1 MQIVQRKLVVRP
13 KVEELK
19 QEVKL
24 PSVDTTADYEN
35 EQLILANAFNFSLKY
50 DEFLLQ
56 SSPSDFIASN
66 HKQLAWCLFELK
78 KRKISITE
86 DCECFKL
93 VLNDCPFPDAQYE
106 KLAIYTKEIRLAYT
120 TESVNYSEHISK
132 LKSDSAKAIIKR
144 EQISKLVKL
153 CADPRTSPD
162 QIRDALG
169 EAQEII
175 EKGRLVETVFKD
187 TKQLNKLYAEALQKR
202 KDGIIVK
209 TCYNSLDKLLTQGF
223 APGTLSIIAG
233 RPGSGKSAL
242 VANFLLRLST
252 NEIRTALFSLEMN
265 SVNMYDRIISI
276 RTKIPTNKLIKE
288 PGSLTELEN
297 KVLSN
302 AMEEFESFPMLISDK
317 ATIGIEDLKRQ
328 LTLLDKMNK
337 KPQVVF
343 VDLFGKLKDVN
354 VGQDL
359 ASKIEQKIQ
368 ELYEFGKDY
377 QCHFMAVVQIR
388 RDDSATKKNYTK
400 RPTLKGL
407 KNSGAYEEAADLVM
421 LIHRNKYYDTS
432 LQDDILEIS
441 IAKQRMG
448 TTGDAFFEFDAE
460 TCNIVSTDK
469 VPVDYGDSTATE

>member
-1 MQIVQRKLVVRP
+1 MQITQRKLLVK
-13 KVEELK
+13 KVEEPK
-19 QEVKL
+19 PEVKL
-24 PSVDTTADYEN
+24 PVVDTTADFEN
-35 EQLILANAFNFSLKY
+35 EQLLLANAFNFPLKY
-50 DEFLLQ
+50 EELLLQ
-56 SSPSDFIASN
+56 SSPADFIAHN

-78 KRKISITE
+78 KRKISITD

-93 VLNDCPFPDAQYE
+93 ILDDCPYSDAQYE
-106 KLAIYTKEIRLAYT
+106 KLVLYTKEIRLAYT
-120 TESVNYSEHISK
+120 TECVNYSEHVSK

-144 EQISKLVKL
+144 DQISKLVKL

-162 QIRDALG
+162 DIKEALD
-169 EAQEII
+169 EAQEVI
-175 EKGRLVETVFKD
+175 EKGRLVETIFKD
-187 TKQLNKLYAEALQKR
+187 TKDLNKEYLESLEKR
-202 KDGIIVK
+202 KKGIIVK

-233 RPGSGKSAL
+233 RPGSGKSAF
-242 VANFLLRLST
+242 VANLLLRLST

-265 SVNMYDRIISI
+265 SVNMYDRILSI
-276 RTKIPTNKLIKE
+276 RTKIPTNKLIKD
-288 PGSLTELEN
+288 PGSLTELETKILHN
-297 KVLSN
+297 GL
-302 AMEEFESFPMLISDK
+302 EEFENFPMLISDK

-343 VDLFGKLKDVN
+343 IDLFGKLKDVN

-448 TTGDAFFEFDAE
+448 TTGDAFFEFDPE
-460 TCNIVSTDK
+460 TCNIAGTDK
-469 VPVDYGDSTATE
+469 LPADYGDASATE